1 MGFCSGEFL
10 NVRAN
15 NEICLDFVMKIKLRD
30 VFREMEWFI
39 KQNLIFRSCISS
51 ITFNCENKLE
61 EYSED
66 KF

>member
-15 NEICLDFVMKIKLRD
+15 NEICLDFVMKIKLQD

-39 KQNLIFRSCISS
+39 QQNLIFRSCISS
-51 ITFNCENKLE
+51 IIFNCENKLE